1 MPGVYGNYPAV
12 SMQPGDRALVVGWKY
27 IPGFFGN
34 VTPGGNGSTTD
45 PDGDYPETLAANAAS
60 GPVVISAMGGRHPST
75 QRQLIWQVYPKG
87 TVGLDLQVAT
97 ADNAEDYV
105 TIDTYSGSS
114 NSGPRVITADNT
126 ATTTRSRSSSHSQA
140 FYQLPV
146 LSEFWILAAD
156 PPLSWLLHRCK
167 ERPCLGNTKSAPG
180 GCINR
185 MEQL

>member
-12 SMQPGDRALVVGWKY
+12 SMQPGDRALVVGLKY

-34 VTPGGNGSTTD
+34 VTPGGNGSSTD

-126 ATTTRSRSSSHSQA
+126 ATTNVPCPQA
-140 FYQLPV
+140 TAKI
-146 LSEFWILAAD
+146 LSAARFIRILDTGSGSTAIVAVTS
-156 PPLSWLLHRCK
+156 L
-167 ERPCLGNTKSAPG
+167 
-180 GCINR
+180 
-185 MEQL
+185 

>member
-1 MPGVYGNYPAV
+1 MPGVYGKYSAV
-12 SMQPGDRALVVGWKY
+12 AMQPGDRALVVGLKY

-34 VTPGGNGSTTD
+34 VAPGGNGSTTD

-114 NSGPRVITADNT
+114 NSGPRCITADINSTGDGGPGKQATLGILSAARFIRILDTGSGST
-126 ATTTRSRSSSHSQA
+126 AIVAVTS
-140 FYQLPV
+140 L
-146 LSEFWILAAD
+146 
-156 PPLSWLLHRCK
+156 
-167 ERPCLGNTKSAPG
+167 
-180 GCINR
+180 
-185 MEQL
+185 

>member
-12 SMQPGDRALVVGWKY
+12 SMQPGDRALVVGLKY

-34 VTPGGNGSTTD
+34 VAPGGNGSTTD

-114 NSGPRVITADNT
+114 NSGPQMYYRRLNST
-126 ATTTRSRSSSHSQA
+126 ATTAVPGPQA
-140 FYQLPV
+140 TAKI
-146 LSEFWILAAD
+146 LSAARFIRILDTGSGSTAIVAVTS
-156 PPLSWLLHRCK
+156 L
-167 ERPCLGNTKSAPG
+167 
-180 GCINR
+180 
-185 MEQL
+185 